1 MSENGYLGRKP
12 NDTSTVIAR
21 QQFAVTAPTT
31 EFEFRTGYDTGYVD
45 VYLNGV
51 RLLEGRDFSAGDGQK
66 VILDVPAQ
74 GQDIVEVVAYK
85 AFSPTAV
92 QNANINIESRI
103 GIQSAGQLIGVTT
116 TLNFV
121 GAGNSVEVNGDV
133 IDISIAGSS
142 GGSSDG
148 GALGERLSSDETSP
162 KYKIYKQKKLLDM
175 NEDVIIDPA
184 EVDSDY
190 DHVAYIAEAD
200 VRVAVGNTFQIG
212 LGITFRPNILGIFPQ

>member
-21 QQFAVTAPTT
+21 QQFAVTTPTT

-66 VILDVPAQ
+66 VILNVPAQ
-74 GQDIVEVVAYK
+74 ENDILEVVAYK

-92 QNANINIESRI
+92 QNADINIEARI
-103 GIQSAGQLIGVTT
+103 GIQSAGQLVGVTT

-121 GAGNSVEVNGDV
+121 GAGNSVEVNGGV

-142 GGSSDG
+142 GGSDG
-148 GALGERLSSDETSP
+148 GALGERLSNDETSP

-175 NEDVIIDPA
+175 TEDVILDPA
-184 EVDSDY
+184 EVGSDY